1 MQKNRRYEN
10 ETDETMIGLLRD
22 GETEITDIL
31 MEKYKGLVRAKASS
45 MYILG
50 ADREDLIQEGMIGLY
65 KAIRDYDAG
74 RDASFKTFAELC
86 VSRQM
91 YSAIE
96 GMNRKKHMP
105 LNTYISLSEQEAP
118 QAEHAENA
126 HADPLQG
133 LPVAPSAEEEVL
145 ALEEAAMLRAA
156 MEEVLSPFEKQAAE
170 LMLTGMT
177 CSQIAKILNR
187 DVKSTDNALT
197 RAKQK
202 LRKSV
207 AIQTRIM

>member
-1 MQKNRRYEN
+1 
-10 ETDETMIGLLRD
+10 
-22 GETEITDIL
+22 
-31 MEKYKGLVRAKASS
+31 

-65 KAIRDYDAG
+65 KAVRDYDAG

-105 LNTYISLSEQEAP
+105 LNTYISLSEQDRT
-118 QAEHAENA
+118 QTEHAEGS
-126 HADPLQG
+126 HADPLQS
-133 LPVAPSAEEEVL
+133 LPVMRSAEEEVM
-145 ALEEAAMLRAA
+145 AAEDAAMLRAA

-177 CSQIAKILNR
+177 CTQIAKVLNR